1 MASTTNSVSAEQRE
15 IERRRSEQKI
25 VRRAE
30 TVRRMKDIGW
40 SAVIGS
46 AATLIL
52 VTSLGWL
59 TTQSVV
65 TAAREQGA
73 HDLVTLRSGIC
84 LARFQQLPGATAKL
98 AELKALGWDE
108 RTAAAK
114 KIVTDEKLATML
126 GETAPAVGAID
137 ACAAAIRNA

>member
-1 MASTTNSVSAEQRE
+1 
-15 IERRRSEQKI
+15 
-25 VRRAE
+25 
-30 TVRRMKDIGW
+30 
-40 SAVIGS
+40 VISS
-46 AATLIL
+46 AATVIL

-73 HDLVTLRSGIC
+73 RELVALRSGIC
-84 LARFQQLPGATAKL
+84 VARFQQLPGATAKL
-98 AELKALGWDE
+98 AELKALGWNE
-108 RTAAAK
+108 RTAAAIK
-114 KIVTDEKLATML
+114 LVTDEKLAIML

>member
-15 IERRRSEQKI
+15 AERRRAEQKM

-30 TVRRMKDIGW
+30 TARRIKDIGW

-65 TAAREQGA
+65 TAAREQGV
-73 HDLVTLRSGIC
+73 HDVVALRSGIC
-84 LARFQQLPGATAKL
+84 LARFQQLPGAVAKL

-108 RTAAAK
+108 RTAAAIK
-114 KIVTDEKLATML
+114 LVTDEKLAIML